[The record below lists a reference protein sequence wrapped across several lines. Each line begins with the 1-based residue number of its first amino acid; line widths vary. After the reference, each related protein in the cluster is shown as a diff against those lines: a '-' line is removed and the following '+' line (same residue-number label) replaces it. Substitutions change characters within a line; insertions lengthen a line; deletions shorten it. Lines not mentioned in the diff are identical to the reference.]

1 MRRMT
6 KRAFCLANCWR
17 RPAIFSTDFSTPAAL
32 IVPRVGMVSPWAS
45 KAGDILKRCGI
56 ADLRRVERGILIR
69 HEEVFDLAAAVC
81 DRMTQN
87 VLVRL
92 ADWPQL
98 FAEMPPK
105 VQTVPSPSGDVAAII
120 SKANEALGLAL
131 SNPEIAHLTAM
142 YARLNREPTE
152 SELLMFA
159 QAIPNIADTRYLT
172 PLGRTANLL

>member
-1 MRRMT
+1 M
-6 KRAFCLANCWR
+6 AFSRLAFLGACAHGDIRSRLAVNTADTVAAHYVYFVLLSDAPDDKTR
-17 RPAIFSTDFSTPAAL
+17 ILLGELLETTGYFSTDFSTPAAL

-92 ADWPQL
+92 ATGHSCLPRCRPKYKQYQVPPVMWRRLLVKPMKHWDW
-98 FAEMPPK
+98 
-105 VQTVPSPSGDVAAII
+105 
-120 SKANEALGLAL
+120 
-131 SNPEIAHLTAM
+131 
-142 YARLNREPTE
+142 R
-152 SELLMFA
+152 
-159 QAIPNIADTRYLT
+159 
-172 PLGRTANLL
+172 